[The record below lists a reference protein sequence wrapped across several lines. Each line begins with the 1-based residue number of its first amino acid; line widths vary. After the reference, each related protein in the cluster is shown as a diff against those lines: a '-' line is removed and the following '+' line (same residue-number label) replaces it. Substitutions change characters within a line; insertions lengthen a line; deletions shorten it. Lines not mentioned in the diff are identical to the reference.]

1 MKTPPKFRPAVH
13 SCLKL
18 REVPRDMY
26 LAPFLTQQAAN
37 EKCCQAKINF
47 ILAYKNWEF
56 YTKSF
61 RLREE
66 RDRVV
71 TTRIKTQ

>member
-1 MKTPPKFRPAVH
+1 MENFA
-13 SCLKL
+13 KL
-18 REVPRDMY
+18 I
-26 LAPFLTQQAAN
+26 
-37 EKCCQAKINF
+37 KINF

-61 RLREE
+61 RLSKE

-71 TTRIKTQ
+71 TTRIKTT